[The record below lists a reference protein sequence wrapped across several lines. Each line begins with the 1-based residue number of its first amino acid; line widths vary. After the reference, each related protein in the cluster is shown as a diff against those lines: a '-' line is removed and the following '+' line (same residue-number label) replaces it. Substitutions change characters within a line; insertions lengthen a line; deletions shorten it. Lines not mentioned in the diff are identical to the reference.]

1 MSSFCDQ
8 TIVEFVGGK
17 GGDGAVSFRREK
29 HVPKGGP
36 DGGDGGNGASII
48 LQADVNLNTLVDYA
62 NKKLFTAENGEN
74 GKGNNSTGKN
84 GNNLLLKV
92 PVGTIVFD
100 YKEKEKVA
108 DLNKAGQKITV
119 VKGGRGG
126 EGNAKFKSS
135 IHQAPKFA
143 EIGEEGETK
152 TIMLELL
159 LVADIGIIGFPSAGK
174 STLIS
179 RISNAKPK
187 IADYPFT
194 TLIPSLGVVDISDFD
209 KTMKDSFIVAD
220 IPGLIS
226 GAHKGK
232 GLGHK
237 FLKHIARTEALVH
250 LIDPTRNNPEDF
262 KIINNELKAFDKKL
276 ASKHQIVA
284 ISKADTITTEQIAS
298 FRNKLAK
305 HNPELKNNML
315 SISSVSGKGIKELVF
330 LMHQQ
335 VQQIREKKNKDL
347 QTEELILDAEKEKI
361 YKPHLKQKKYTVTY
375 RRSKKEASTGK
386 TRRIFDINGQ
396 RIEQVVKMTNI
407 NNEEGLERI
416 YHFMKRMGIKREL
429 ITMGAQTGDRIRI
442 AGKTIL
448 LRI

>member
-8 TIVEFVGGK
+8 TIVEFIGGK

-29 HVPKGGP
+29 HVPRGGP
-36 DGGDGGNGASII
+36 DGGDAGNGGNVV
-48 LQADVNLNTLVDYA
+48 LKTDVNLNTLVDYS
-62 NKKLFTAENGEN
+62 NKKLFKAEDGGN

-84 GNNLLLKV
+84 GDDLILKV
-92 PVGTIVFD
+92 PIGTIIID
-100 YKEKEKVA
+100 KENGQKLA
-108 DLNKAGQKITV
+108 DLNKANQKFVV

-126 EGNAKFKSS
+126 EGNARFKSS
-135 IHQAPKFA
+135 IHQAPRFA
-143 EIGEEGETK
+143 EIGEEGERK
-152 TIMLELL
+152 TAILELI
-159 LVADIGIIGFPSAGK
+159 LVADIGIIGYPSAGK

-194 TLIPSLGVVDISDFD
+194 TLIPNLGVVDMNKID
-209 KTMKDSFIVAD
+209 KRMKDSFVVAD

-237 FLKHIARTEALVH
+237 FLKHISRTEALVH
-250 LIDPTRNNPEDF
+250 LIDPTRNNPQDF
-262 KIINNELKAFDKKL
+262 QEINAELKAFDPKL

-284 ISKADTITTEQIAS
+284 ISKADTQTVEDINA
-298 FRNKLAK
+298 FKKKLIK
-305 HNPELKNNML
+305 NNPELKDKII
-315 SISSVSGKGIKELVF
+315 SISSVSGAGINELVY
-330 LMHQQ
+330 LMHEQ
-335 VQQIREKKNKDL
+335 VKSIREKRSKDL
-347 QTEELILDAEKEKI
+347 KTEELLLDAEKEVI
-361 YKPHLKQKKYTVTY
+361 YRPHLKQKKWNITF

-386 TRRIFDINGQ
+386 TRKIFDITGE
-396 RIEQVVKMTNI
+396 RIEQVVKMTDI
-407 NNEEGLERI
+407 KNEEGLERI

-442 AGKTIL
+442 AGKTIIM
-448 LRI
+448 RI